1 MENGYSFG
9 DGLYWIAPYDLEP
22 IQVYCDMTTDG
33 GGWTMFSDVV
43 SNKDNFGSKPVY
55 AGTFDF
61 GEVGDTAY
69 SLNIDLLHRAVD
81 EAFDVMMQ
89 YGDEEVH
96 HIIQYDYQK
105 FGSSFHVPIGEAG
118 GGHQRLG
125 IKSED
130 TSYYVTDC
138 GDVYAFYIQSSCY
151 YSNYMKS
158 IPVDFLVKWSQYL
171 DQLFLWGQHSTS
183 TVIYS
188 IRL

>member
-1 MENGYSFG
+1 MVVVGQYSLMLFLNTG
-9 DGLYWIAPYDLEP
+9 
-22 IQVYCDMTTDG
+22 
-33 GGWTMFSDVV
+33 S
-43 SNKDNFGSKPVY
+43 FGSKPVY

-69 SLNIDLLHRAVD
+69 SLNIDLLHRAFD

-151 YSNYMKS
+151 YTNYHVVDTCGFGQRETNTWINCSYGDNIRRQRSFIRYDFDKDDE
-158 IPVDFLVKWSQYL
+158 DFLQRMIMMIWIPL
-171 DQLFLWGQHSTS
+171 
-183 TVIYS
+183 
-188 IRL
+188 